1 MVKVDINDL
10 EDKTLVCKDC
20 GNKFIWTAGE
30 QKFFLEKG
38 LQNIPKR
45 CKICTA
51 KNRDKLRDK
60 HPMWWVKCKECGKKN
75 EVPFEPKTEDLLCE
89 ECFLKAIAKRD
100 QNIKALGEKVPTDPP
115 SNR

>member
-1 MVKVDINDL
+1 MSNNIMTKVNIEDL
-10 EDKTLVCKDC
+10 EDKTLLCKDC

-51 KNRDKLRDK
+51 KNRDKLREK
-60 HPMWWVKCKECGKKN
+60 HPMWWVQCKKCGKKN
-75 EVPFEPKTEDLLCE
+75 EVPFEIETKDVICE
-89 ECFLKAIAKRD
+89 ECFPKELEKRNKAITD
-100 QNIKALGEKVPTDPP
+100 LGEKIPE
-115 SNR
+115 

>member
-1 MVKVDINDL
+1 MSPQVNIKDL

-20 GNKFIWTAGE
+20 GDKFIFTAGE

-38 LQNIPKR
+38 LQNLPKR

-60 HPMWWVKCKECGKKN
+60 HPMWWIKCRICGKKN
-75 EVPFEPKTEDLLCE
+75 EVPFQPTTEDILCE
-89 ECFLKAIAKRD
+89 DCFKKLQEERDRKIIAS
-100 QNIKALGEKVPTDPP
+100 GEKLPE
-115 SNR
+115 